1 MKIII
6 RQEKTEDY
14 KQVFNLVEKAFK
26 DQPYSDG
33 DEQLLVERL
42 RKSDSFIPE
51 LSLVAEIDKNIVGY
65 ILLTK
70 LKIID
75 GEKEYATLSLAP
87 VAVLPGYQKMGVGKK
102 LILEAHKR
110 AVDLG
115 HESVILVGHEN
126 YYPKFGY
133 KLAKSFN
140 LTFPFEA
147 PDINC
152 MVIELKENALHG
164 IKGMV
169 TYPKEFF

>member
-87 VAVLPGYQKMGVGKK
+87 VAVLPGCQKMGVGKK